1 MPKVKN
7 VISPEKIFYDCVNL
21 ESVEFPSLSSV
32 GMGMFKNCV
41 NLREISLPSATEID
55 DNAFTH
61 CISLKRAVLPS
72 AKTIGTKA
80 FSRCTSL
87 EEVIAPEAETIDDE
101 AFSTCIY
108 IKAINLPRALT
119 IEDASFM
126 GCLSLA
132 EAVMPLAESV
142 GYDAFKGCASL
153 ETVEMPSLLHIG
165 SGSFRE
171 CRITTLNVHPEAV
184 AEYDSFDVSAPK
196 NCPEIGGLHERAMM
210 RELEDLEVRAE
221 AGNMEAQY
229 ELGCVYETGRLER
242 FASRYPC
249 APLVWTAE
257 CFTPD
262 INEAIELWQKSSA
275 QEYPPAMFR
284 LAKEYAEGTNI
295 HQDSREA
302 VRLWEKAAGSGN
314 DDAMLYLG
322 MAFEGGRLTEKNINE
337 ARRYYRMAVR
347 KFNAEALRHLIRLNG
362 SCPETGSAMPE
373 DETEATY
380 FKAEHGDVKAIYRLA
395 KTCEEIYEDEDKR
408 LALVRLASDLK
419 KGRH

>member
-1 MPKVKN
+1 MK
-7 VISPEKIFYDCVNL
+7 KIFSKAAAVCCAL
-21 ESVEFPSLSSV
+21 ALSA
-32 GMGMFKNCV
+32 C
-41 NLREISLPSATEID
+41 
-55 DNAFTH
+55 
-61 CISLKRAVLPS
+61 
-72 AKTIGTKA
+72 
-80 FSRCTSL
+80 
-87 EEVIAPEAETIDDE
+87 
-101 AFSTCIY
+101 
-108 IKAINLPRALT
+108 
-119 IEDASFM
+119 
-126 GCLSLA
+126 
-132 EAVMPLAESV
+132 
-142 GYDAFKGCASL
+142 
-153 ETVEMPSLLHIG
+153 G
-165 SGSFRE
+165 SGSRSAVTPPDGKLDK
-171 CRITTLNVHPEAV
+171 CTLRFSWWGGDDRHEAT
-184 AEYDSFDVSAPK
+184 
-196 NCPEIGGLHERAMM
+196 L
-210 RELEDLEVRAE
+210 
-221 AGNMEAQY
+221 
-229 ELGCVYETGRLER
+229 
-242 FASRYPC
+242 
-249 APLVWTAE
+249 
-257 CFTPD
+257 
-262 INEAIELWQKSSA
+262 EAIELWKKSSA